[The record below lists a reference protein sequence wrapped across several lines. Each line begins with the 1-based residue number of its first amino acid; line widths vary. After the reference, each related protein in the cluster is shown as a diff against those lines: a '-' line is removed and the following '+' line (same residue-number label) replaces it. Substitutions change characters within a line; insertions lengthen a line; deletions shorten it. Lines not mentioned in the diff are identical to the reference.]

1 MKVQIIY
8 SSLSGKTKR
17 LSEYLYEHINAD
29 EKSIFDLKDGV
40 PALDGDVILLGY
52 WVDKGGPNAEMK
64 AFMETLSGKTVGVF
78 CTLGFYPDAS
88 HGVGSIKNGVDAVSE
103 KNTVIGSYV
112 CNGALSE
119 SIIQSFRARGNT
131 GFHTATPES
140 EIRWDVLKNHP
151 TEAEMA
157 LAAERFNER
166 LEILR
171 RFNEQGLT
179 FKSIV

>member
-17 LSEYLYEHINAD
+17 LAEYLCDHLNAD
-29 EKSIFDLKDGV
+29 EKSLHDLKDGV
-40 PALDGDVILLGY
+40 PVLDGDVLFLGY

-64 AFMETLSGKTVGVF
+64 AFMETLSDQTVGVF
-78 CTLGFYPDAS
+78 CTLGFYPDAA
-88 HGVGSIKNGVDAVSE
+88 HGVGSIKNGVDAVKE

-112 CNGALSE
+112 CNGALSD
-119 SIIQSFRARGNT
+119 SIIKAFRTRGNA
-131 GFHTATPES
+131 GPHSATPES